1 MAGVLVVSQYE
12 KTFWGN
18 RNVLYL
24 DCGVYVGVYVCQS
37 SSKCTLKMSAIYFML
52 IIKLIFFFL
61 KQSGEQTQALSD
73 LHSGLHNSLPHYF
86 FNFIFHMPHIQN
98 NLQIQIGL

>member
-52 IIKLIFFFL
+52 IIKLIFFF
-61 KQSGEQTQALSD
+61 
-73 LHSGLHNSLPHYF
+73 
-86 FNFIFHMPHIQN
+86 
-98 NLQIQIGL
+98 